1 MALLHAVGA
10 ASRSCNVEVWALH
23 VHHGLMPQADAWWDH
38 VEQECHLMTRRG
50 WPVRFA
56 GQRLSGSPEPGQSV
70 EAWARRGRYQALT
83 RMAQQHHLSLV
94 LLAHHRR
101 DQAETVLL
109 QALRSG
115 GPAGLSAMPR
125 VAERSGITWVR
136 PWLQQPREA
145 IEAYVRHYQVR
156 YVDDPSNDEP
166 HLARNRL
173 RTHAWKAFS
182 DAFPQA
188 ETALAGTAL
197 RMQEATACCAELAV
211 LDMGNCVTDQGAV
224 AIDAWARLSAARQSN
239 LLRHWAA
246 RFLPRGVPETLVSRL
261 RNEACNAMNGAW
273 WPAPGGRVR
282 RERGLLVF
290 EAEPAPLL
298 QR

>member
-10 ASRSCNVEVWALH
+10 AASRCKVEVWALH
-23 VHHGLMPQADAWWDH
+23 VHHGLLPQADAWWTH
-38 VEQECHLMTRRG
+38 VERQCQLMTRRG
-50 WPVRFA
+50 WPVRFS
-56 GQRLSGSPEPGQSV
+56 GQRLSGGPEPGQSV
-70 EAWARRGRYQALT
+70 EAWARHGRYQALAG
-83 RMAQQHHLSLV
+83 MAQRHDISMV

-125 VAERSGITWVR
+125 MAERKGITWVR
-136 PWLQQPREA
+136 PWLSHPREA
-145 IEAYVRHYQVR
+145 IEAYVRRYRVR

-173 RTHAWKAFS
+173 RTRAWETLS

-197 RMQEATACCAELAV
+197 RMQEAAACNAELAA
-211 LDMGNCVTDQGAV
+211 LDMAGCVTDQGAI
-224 AIDAWARLSAARQSN
+224 AIDGWTSLSPARQSN

-261 RNEACNAMNGAW
+261 CNEVHGALHGAW
-273 WPAPGGRVR
+273 WPVPGGRVR

-290 EAEPAPLL
+290 VPEPESL
-298 QR
+298 